1 MATADKEMERLLN
14 EQRKHKGQWLTKEA
28 VNYYYEQA
36 QKCTCGTLGDVGQRH
51 QLRKELQERFGLLEI
66 EAVNILNGVH
76 GAFYVEKYNRIRNCT
91 PLKTESTKSV
101 LEKED

>member
-28 VNYYYEQA
+28 VDHYYEQA
-36 QKCTCGTLGDVGQRH
+36 QKCSGDNAQDIGARR
-51 QLRKELQERFGLLEI
+51 QLRKELQEQFGLLEI

-76 GAFYVEKYNRIRNCT
+76 GAFYVEKYNHIRNCT
-91 PLKTESTKSV
+91 PLRGDPTKEI
-101 LEKED
+101 LEEEI

>member
-1 MATADKEMERLLN
+1 MASTDKEMERLIN

-28 VNYYYEQA
+28 VDHYYERA
-36 QKCTCGTLGDVGQRH
+36 QKCSGDNAQDIGARR

-76 GAFYVEKYNRIRNCT
+76 GAFYIEKYNRIRNCT
-91 PLKTESTKSV
+91 PLKSESTKSA

>member
-1 MATADKEMERLLN
+1 MASTDKEMERLIN

-28 VNYYYEQA
+28 VDHYYERA
-36 QKCTCGTLGDVGQRH
+36 QKCSSDNAQDIGARR
-51 QLRKELQERFGLLEI
+51 QLRKELQEQFGLLEI

-91 PLKTESTKSV
+91 PLKSESTKSV

>member
-1 MATADKEMERLLN
+1 MASTDKEMERLIN

-28 VNYYYEQA
+28 VDYYYEQA
-36 QKCTCGTLGDVGQRH
+36 QKCSGNDSQDIGQRR

-66 EAVNILNGVH
+66 EAVNILSGVH

>member
-28 VNYYYEQA
+28 VDYYYEQA
-36 QKCTCGTLGDVGQRH
+36 QKCSSNNSQDIGQRR

-66 EAVNILNGVH
+66 EAVNILSGVH

-91 PLKTESTKSV
+91 PLKSESTKSV

>member
-1 MATADKEMERLLN
+1 MASTDKEMERLIN

-28 VNYYYEQA
+28 VDYYYEQA
-36 QKCTCGTLGDVGQRH
+36 QKCSGNDSQDIEQRR

-66 EAVNILNGVH
+66 EAVNILSGVH

-91 PLKTESTKSV
+91 PLKSESTESV

>member
-1 MATADKEMERLLN
+1 MASTDKEMERLIN

-28 VNYYYEQA
+28 VDYYYEQA
-36 QKCTCGTLGDVGQRH
+36 QACSGNDAQDIGQRH
-51 QLRKELQERFGLLEI
+51 RLRKELQERFGLLEI
-66 EAVNILNGVH
+66 EAINILSGVH

-91 PLKTESTKSV
+91 PLKSDSTKSV

>member
-1 MATADKEMERLLN
+1 
-14 EQRKHKGQWLTKEA
+14 
-28 VNYYYEQA
+28 
-36 QKCTCGTLGDVGQRH
+36 
-51 QLRKELQERFGLLEI
+51 LEI

-91 PLKTESTKSV
+91 PLKSESTKSV

>member
-28 VNYYYEQA
+28 VDYYYEQA
-36 QKCTCGTLGDVGQRH
+36 QKCTCGASGDVGQRRR
-51 QLRKELQERFGLLEI
+51 LRKELQERFGLLEI
-66 EAVNILNGVH
+66 EAVNILSGVH

-91 PLKTESTKSV
+91 PLKSDSTKGV
-101 LEKED
+101 LDKED

>member
-1 MATADKEMERLLN
+1 MATADKEMERLIN

-28 VNYYYEQA
+28 VDYYYEQA
-36 QKCTCGTLGDVGQRH
+36 QKCSGNDSQDIGQRR

-66 EAVNILNGVH
+66 EAVNILSGVH

-91 PLKTESTKSV
+91 PLKSESTKSV

>member
-28 VNYYYEQA
+28 VDHYYERA
-36 QKCTCGTLGDVGQRH
+36 QKCSGDNAQDIGARR
-51 QLRKELQERFGLLEI
+51 QLRKELQEQFGLLEI
-66 EAVNILNGVH
+66 EAVNILNGFH

>member
-1 MATADKEMERLLN
+1 MASTDKEMERLIN

-28 VNYYYEQA
+28 VDYYYEQA
-36 QKCTCGTLGDVGQRH
+36 QKCSGNDSQDIGQRR

-66 EAVNILNGVH
+66 EAVNILSGVH

-91 PLKTESTKSV
+91 PLKSELTKSV

>member
-1 MATADKEMERLLN
+1 MASTDKEMERLIN
-14 EQRKHKGQWLTKEA
+14 EQRKHKGQWLTKE
-28 VNYYYEQA
+28 VVDYYYEQA
-36 QKCTCGTLGDVGQRH
+36 QKCSSNNSQDIGQRR

-66 EAVNILNGVH
+66 EAVNILSGVH

-91 PLKTESTKSV
+91 PLKSESTKSV

>member
-1 MATADKEMERLLN
+1 MASTDKEMERLIN

-28 VNYYYEQA
+28 VDYYYEQA
-36 QKCTCGTLGDVGQRH
+36 QKCSGNDLQDIGQRR

-66 EAVNILNGVH
+66 EAVNILSGVH

-91 PLKTESTKSV
+91 PLKSESTKSV

>member
-1 MATADKEMERLLN
+1 MASTDKEMERLIN

-28 VNYYYEQA
+28 VDYYYEQA
-36 QKCTCGTLGDVGQRH
+36 QTCSGNDSQDIGQRR

-66 EAVNILNGVH
+66 EAVNILRGVH

-91 PLKTESTKSV
+91 PLKSESTKSV

>member
-28 VNYYYEQA
+28 VDYYYEQA
-36 QKCTCGTLGDVGQRH
+36 QKCSSNNSQDIGQRR

-66 EAVNILNGVH
+66 EAVNILSGVH
-76 GAFYVEKYNRIRNCT
+76 GPFYVEKYNRIRNCT
-91 PLKTESTKSV
+91 PLKSESTKSV